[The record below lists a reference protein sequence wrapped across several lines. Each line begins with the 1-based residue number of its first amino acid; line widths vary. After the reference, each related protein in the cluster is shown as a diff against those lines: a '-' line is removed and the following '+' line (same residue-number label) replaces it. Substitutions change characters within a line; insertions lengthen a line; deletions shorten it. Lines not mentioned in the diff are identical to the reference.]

1 MRITFAGKECIII
14 VVIWLLMGLLSVMII
29 CVHDM
34 RGKPYNENYF
44 EGEIHYAMYLI
55 LMGGFAFFISI
66 FVTIRERN
74 EKRKSNKN
82 FTKFIY
88 KIANIGIKKDG
99 NNK

>member
-1 MRITFAGKECIII
+1 
-14 VVIWLLMGLLSVMII
+14 
-29 CVHDM
+29 M

-55 LMGGFAFFISI
+55 LMGGFAFFTII
-66 FVTIRERN
+66 FMMIRERFVTIRERN

>member
-1 MRITFAGKECIII
+1 MFGCKEYIII
-14 VVIWLLMGLLSVMII
+14 AVIWLLIGLLSVMII

-44 EGEIHYAMYLI
+44 EGEIHHTIYLI
-55 LMGGFAFFISI
+55 LMGGFAFFIII
-66 FVTIRERN
+66 FLMIQERN